1 MRKIIPAK
9 AAPDPSLKFVERPV
23 PTEKQID
30 AFEKAVKQEVR
41 REEINDNLEEIYSNR
56 TGDRVDVSHLERHHT
71 FWLVRF
77 FKNLLVI
84 AILASFVYA
93 LYYYWSNRPA
103 DSADIVLNIA
113 APTQLISGS
122 EISYN
127 ITYHNNGQVA
137 LKKMR
142 LELNYP
148 TNLLVETTTGSG
160 QAVIDTTASAT
171 STGNAT
177 STPANYF
184 ILPDL
189 PAGGSGQ
196 MTVTGRLIGQVG
208 EADLL
213 GATLIY
219 EPANFSSDF
228 QKEMSVATT
237 ISSLGFDTSFNY
249 TNAVLVGDTNEIDA
263 NIGNVQS
270 TGLDG
275 FDVSFS
281 FPDNI
286 TIVSAPANPS
296 PSAANSTATST
307 VVSSATSSPV
317 LTASSTA
324 SSTVSSLLVNK
335 GLGNLS
341 WHVSGLQIGGNYML
355 PIYYQ
360 TTKKVND
367 NQNLVIR
374 FSKKGPDG
382 QDYIFLE
389 KTIQLNVMNSNL
401 NLTLTVNNSKSD
413 NVANFGETL
422 NYSLAYSNEGDSVL
436 NNVVLMA
443 VIKSDFIDWSGLS
456 SDKTGIVAN
465 GTITWTKDQ
474 IPELTALAPG
484 TSGIIN
490 FNLPLR
496 SFQTTDLGKSTVV
509 NSYAQFSADGISNN
523 RSDSHSNTINTNLNS
538 DLSFQ
543 ESLRYFDDNNIP
555 VGSGPLPPQVGQT
568 TSIRVY
574 WTLKNDLHDLDNV
587 QGSLV
592 LPADVAYVGNP
603 QTTAGVINFD
613 PTTQTVHWDIGRLP
627 LTTYRADAEFSISL
641 TPVAADRGKILV
653 LSPGASLSATDVQT
667 KAVIVK
673 QNSAETTKL
682 EDDSIAG
689 LNNSGQIQ

>member
-9 AAPDPSLKFVERPV
+9 VAADPSLKFIERHV
-23 PTEKQID
+23 PTEKQVD
-30 AFEKAVKQEVR
+30 AFEQAVKQEAR
-41 REEINDNLEEIYSNR
+41 REEINDNLEEIYSSRSGN
-56 TGDRVDVSHLERHHT
+56 RVDVSHLERHHT

-84 AILASFVYA
+84 AILASLVYT
-93 LYYYWSNRPA
+93 LYYYWSNRLA
-103 DSADIVLNIA
+103 DSADVVLSIA
-113 APTQLISGS
+113 APAQLISGS

-137 LKKMR
+137 LKKMH

-148 TNLLVETTTGSG
+148 NNLLVETATGSG
-160 QAVIDTTASAT
+160 QAVIDTNAST
-171 STGNAT
+171 TGANNVT

-189 PAGGSGQ
+189 SVGGSGQ

-208 EADLL
+208 EMDLL

-228 QKEMSVATT
+228 QKEVSTATT
-237 ISSLGFDTSFNY
+237 ISSLGFDVSFDY
-249 TNAVLVGDTNEIDA
+249 TNAVLVGDTNEIA
-263 NIGNVQS
+263 VNIENVQS
-270 TGLDG
+270 TSLDG

-286 TIVSAPANPS
+286 TIVNEPVNSNL
-296 PSAANSTATST
+296 STASLIGTST
-307 VVSSATSSPV
+307 TINTATNSASSSLISA
-317 LTASSTA
+317 ASSTTA
-324 SSTVSSLLVNK
+324 SLLVNK

-341 WHVSGLQIGGNYML
+341 WHVSGLQIGGNYTL

-360 TTKKVND
+360 TTKKINN
-367 NQNLVIR
+367 NQKLVIY
-374 FSKKGPDG
+374 FSKKGSNG

-413 NVANFGETL
+413 NVANFGEML
-422 NYSLAYSNEGDSVL
+422 NYSLVYSNEGDSVL

-443 VIKSDFIDWSGLS
+443 MIKSDFIDWSGLS
-456 SDKTGIVAN
+456 DDKNGVVNN

-474 IPELTALAPG
+474 IPALTALAPG
-484 TSGIIN
+484 TSGVIN
-490 FNLPLR
+490 FSLPLR

-509 NSYAQFSADGISNN
+509 NSSAQFSADGILTN
-523 RSDSHSNTINTNLNS
+523 RSDSRSNNINTNLNS

-574 WTLKNDLHDLDNV
+574 WILKNDLHDLDNV

-592 LPADVAYVGNP
+592 LPADVVYAGNP
-603 QTTAGVINFD
+603 QTTAGIINFD
-613 PTTQTVHWDIGRLP
+613 PITRTVHWDIGRLP

-641 TPVAADRGKILV
+641 TPVAANRGKILV

-667 KAVIVK
+667 RAAIVK
-673 QNSAETTKL
+673 QSSAETTKL